1 VLFVNIMSPVE
12 IILTVISAAG
22 GSAIVVAGLAA
33 WLGKVWADR
42 IAQNQRLHAD
52 IDVDLRKRRIRVYRE
67 LWSATSRLPK
77 WPKASGLTYEQL
89 LTLSETLR
97 DWYFMKGGMYFSR
110 STHDK
115 AYSPLQDALAEVLS
129 AKSSGVVSDA
139 DYEKIRRCCSTLRS
153 ALADDIESRRE
164 GPA

>member
-1 VLFVNIMSPVE
+1 MLTVTFGSRRRFLSQLAAVSCAVLFVSIMSPVE
-12 IILTVISAAG
+12 IILTVITAAG

-42 IAQNQRLHAD
+42 IA
-52 IDVDLRKRRIRVYRE
+52 
-67 LWSATSRLPK
+67 
-77 WPKASGLTYEQL
+77 
-89 LTLSETLR
+89 
-97 DWYFMKGGMYFSR
+97 
-110 STHDK
+110 
-115 AYSPLQDALAEVLS
+115 DALAEVLS

-139 DYEKIRRCCSTLRS
+139 DYEKIRKCCSTLRS

>member
-1 VLFVNIMSPVE
+1 M
-12 IILTVISAAG
+12 
-22 GSAIVVAGLAA
+22 
-33 WLGKVWADR
+33 
-42 IAQNQRLHAD
+42 
-52 IDVDLRKRRIRVYRE
+52 YRE
-67 LWSATSRLPK
+67 LWSATSTLPK

-89 LTLSETLR
+89 LTFSETLR

-139 DYEKIRRCCSTLRS
+139 DYERIRKCCSTLRS

-164 GPA
+164 GPE

>member
-1 VLFVNIMSPVE
+1 MGPLE
-12 IILTVISAAG
+12 IILTVLTAAG
-22 GSAIVVAGLAA
+22 GSAVVLAALAA

-42 IAQNQRLHAD
+42 IAQNQKLNAD
-52 IDVDLRKRRIRVYRE
+52 IDVDLRVRRIDVYQE
-67 LWSATSRLPK
+67 LWSCTSLLPK
-77 WPKASGLTYEQL
+77 WPKASGVTYQQL
-89 LTLSETLR
+89 LAFSQTLR